1 MKKGTLTNWQWTAW
15 SLSRRYLTI
24 VQQPEL
30 CKAIAQA
37 ELRHR
42 GATVTPTFPPV
53 VFIPGTRTPQAEP
66 EAKKH

>member
-24 VQQPEL
+24 VQQREL
-30 CKAIAQA
+30 RKAIAQA
-37 ELRHR
+37 EMQRR
-42 GATVTPTFPPV
+42 GHTVTPAFSPV
-53 VFIPGTRTPQAEP
+53 MIIPGTRTPQAEP